1 MDFLNILFDLLSI
14 VKVGRVH
21 PIIERGEHWSYN
33 WNKPCNQFINK
44 RVIQHLQPKSPLI
57 FFLKVPKLQIS
68 ENADV
73 TSRSRIFLKYVLQPP
88 CPTLEFNNKFL
99 KIGW

>member
-57 FFLKVPKLQIS
+57 FFFKSTQI
-68 ENADV
+68 AD
-73 TSRSRIFLKYVLQPP
+73 FLKCWRHV
-88 CPTLEFNNKFL
+88 T
-99 KIGW
+99 I